1 MSVNS
6 IQVSTLGSASA
17 ATSELE
23 RISGSCRPNNRKT
36 MPLKTNSNI
45 AQVLL
50 ARRRMAKGAVRI
62 TPERVMVIPAA
73 TAARMPEKPMCSA
86 IR

>member
-1 MSVNS
+1 MNS
-6 IQVSTLGSASA
+6 IQVSTFGSASA
-17 ATSELE
+17 ATSELD
-23 RISGSCRPNNRKT
+23 RISGSCRPNSRNT
-36 MPLKTNSNI
+36 MPLNTNSSM

-50 ARRRMAKGAVRI
+50 ARRRIASGAVRI

-73 TAARMPEKPMCSA
+73 TAARIPEKPICSA